1 MAHARVESPGNQF
14 AAAGQF
20 GMSCQPAAAHHGFRC
35 TKREN
40 IEGDQQ
46 RAHKRRPGHATAAE
60 KFQLEAIKKGIDNAP
75 GCQHR
80 HGKGRADVSAPEEDS
95 GMQNEPVE
103 GHRHFE
109 GKDDNGDKADGFL
122 EETGHRYGAAGI
134 DGDCSFA
141 RRCGDY
147 HSPDGEGGEMQK
159 TSWEKLEGEQL
170 NKLVSRQML
179 SGDNATI
186 ARLLMTRGAVV
197 PRHWH
202 VSEQF
207 SLILSGAL
215 KFVFDDQEVVVR
227 GGEVLYIPA
236 NVPHSAVALE
246 DTVDLDFFAPRRE
259 DWIRREDAYLREQ
272 RV

>member
-1 MAHARVESPGNQF
+1 MAMRRLALSKKLVIDSERQALTAIALSRDDAEIITVPMAKG
-14 AAAGQF
+14 
-20 GMSCQPAAAHHGFRC
+20 AHS
-35 TKREN
+35 
-40 IEGDQQ
+40 EG
-46 RAHKRRPGHATAAE
+46 AK
-60 KFQLEAIKKGIDNAP
+60 
-75 GCQHR
+75 
-80 HGKGRADVSAPEEDS
+80 
-95 GMQNEPVE
+95 
-103 GHRHFE
+103 
-109 GKDDNGDKADGFL
+109 
-122 EETGHRYGAAGI
+122 
-134 DGDCSFA
+134 
-141 RRCGDY
+141 
-147 HSPDGEGGEMQK
+147 MQK

-215 KFVFDDQEVVVR
+215 KFVFDDREVVVR

-246 DTVDLDFFAPRRE
+246 DTVDIDFFAPRRE